1 MRFHSAQG
9 CVRFFRV
16 YVVLP
21 AAVLL
26 MAGLSVTSGDGQ
38 IAGNTA
44 RDIRPLVQIETTPSI
59 PTAVGIFDTG
69 GTSLFIPPET
79 NSRFNI
85 AVAKNT
91 AAGASANY
99 GVVGNATNFYVGGFL
114 GGAFDGPEVMTAVG
128 AIQAGIASPTHVYT
142 GYSNGNT
149 KQFTRTGISANL
161 TDSNTAGNAAYSE
174 PNIGAGF
181 YNGDGAG
188 QALAGCRSRSDQ
200 CGVAAVRL
208 GGRGRRGN
216 ETRPGA
222 CHAEGAGR
230 AYAARRGD
238 FEHHLF
244 QS

>member
-26 MAGLSVTSGDGQ
+26 MAGLSVTSARGQ

-91 AAGASANY
+91 AAGA
-99 GVVGNATNFYVGGFL
+99 
-114 GGAFDGPEVMTAVG
+114 
-128 AIQAGIASPTHVYT
+128 
-142 GYSNGNT
+142 
-149 KQFTRTGISANL
+149 TRTMASSAMPR
-161 TDSNTAGNAAYSE
+161 TSTSAA
-174 PNIGAGF
+174 F
-181 YNGDGAG
+181 
-188 QALAGCRSRSDQ
+188 L
-200 CGVAAVRL
+200 
-208 GGRGRRGN
+208 
-216 ETRPGA
+216 
-222 CHAEGAGR
+222 
-230 AYAARRGD
+230 AARLMVRR
-238 FEHHLF
+238 L
-244 QS
+244 